1 LYSVRY
7 DAVPFVVLCVL
18 WLVNLLY
25 FFRRMCNRKPSVIVL
40 PDDWRTQNTV
50 IRNREDEEAGVNAH
64 SQNHKKKKKGMEFVH
79 IPHTELVKEYRYTVP
94 LEGMEVYFSAVINPL
109 FIIYIGLHVTM
120 VLHGLD
126 YKWTAAGC
134 VLTVLSLL
142 DGSSGG
148 VGCAQLL
155 APCTTF
161 SIPALTLVM
170 DTYI

>member
-50 IRNREDEEAGVNAH
+50 IRKREDEEAGVNAH

-126 YKWTAAGC
+126 YKWTAAGY
-134 VLTVLSLL
+134 VLTVLL
-142 DGSSGG
+142 
-148 VGCAQLL
+148 
-155 APCTTF
+155 
-161 SIPALTLVM
+161 
-170 DTYI
+170 Y